1 VGHPYF
7 DLPTPV
13 VIGHRGC
20 AGEVPENT
28 LASFE
33 RGLADGA
40 GILESDVHLTR
51 DGVPVLVHDHQ
62 VGRVSDGTGRVA
74 DLDLARIQ
82 QLDAGFHFSRDGG
95 RSHPFRGRGLR
106 IPTLREAF
114 AALPDARFNL
124 ELKEDR
130 PGLVEATVALVAEF
144 RRADRT
150 LLTAE
155 DGALMARVHACLD
168 AEGVAAARG
177 ASAPDVLAFLRAA
190 LDRAAPPPGP
200 MALQVPAV
208 FGGTPLVTEAFVG
221 HAHAHGIAVHVW
233 TINDPAEM
241 ERLLALG
248 ADGLVTDFPARLV
261 RLLEAGPPRR

>member
-1 VGHPYF
+1 MGHPYF

-40 GILESDVHLTR
+40 AILESDLHLTR
-51 DGVPVLVHDHQ
+51 DGVPVLTHDPD
-62 VGRVSDGTGRVA
+62 VGRVSDGRGPVA
-74 DLDLARIQ
+74 EHDLAQLQR
-82 QLDAGFHFSRDGG
+82 LDAGFHFSPDGA
-95 RSHPFRGRGLR
+95 SHPFRGRGLR
-106 IPTLREAF
+106 VPTLREAF
-114 AALPDARFNL
+114 ETFPEARFNL

-130 PGLVEATVALVAEF
+130 PGLVEATVDLVAGF

-150 LLTAE
+150 LLTAA
-155 DGALMARVHACLD
+155 DGALMARVHVHLD

-190 LDRAAPPPGP
+190 LDGTAAPAGP
-200 MALQVPAV
+200 MALQVPAT
-208 FGGTPLVTEAFVG
+208 FRGSPLVSQAFVA
-221 HAHAHGIAVHVW
+221 HAHAHGVAVHVW
-233 TINDPAEM
+233 TVNEPAEM
-241 ERLLALG
+241 ERLLALDV
-248 ADGLVTDFPARLV
+248 DGLVTDFPARLAA
-261 RLLEAGPPRR
+261 LLASRAGSP